1 MPLSSIIQNPNFM
14 VGVTS
19 KGGHVQYFG
28 GCGREQGLGKYIRG
42 MLLPNDRWFGK
53 ACCEYIQFLDE
64 FKEAEK

>member
-1 MPLSSIIQNPNFM
+1 M